1 MTAVDPKLLD
11 RAAQL
16 LDAGIGLK
24 SDPSFRPRLA
34 SALRDVAAAR
44 HIDREQLV
52 DALASDASL
61 FDALLDRV
69 TVQESGFFRHP
80 EQFEILAHTLF
91 PSMRSPIRVW
101 SAACANGQ
109 EAYSLAMT
117 MSEVSGGGSVFASDV
132 SPAALRRTAAGRY
145 TTREISGVS
154 AERRRRHF
162 DATPDGWQAGSD
174 VRRMVTVQRHN
185 LLDAIPPQVAACQVV
200 MCRNVLIYF
209 KQHHA
214 EAFLRRLS
222 ETMNRDAY
230 LFVGAAET
238 LWQMTD
244 RFEPVRMGVSYVYRS
259 RPSGTRL
266 GQPTSASRAPVAS
279 PPVVASPAERRAT
292 RPVIVDTAPPAEDAV
307 AEYGQRGRQLLATGS
322 AQQAIVAFRQ
332 WAYLSPDDPT
342 AHFQLGSALDA
353 ADARPSAV
361 RAYRAALAALD
372 RCDPDVL
379 ADALHGF
386 NRDELRRLLLDRCA
400 DVDEVPQAT
409 VRS

>member
-1 MTAVDPKLLD
+1 MTAVDSTLLD

-34 SALRDVAAAR
+34 SALRDVAAAK

-52 DALASDASL
+52 DGLAIDASL

-80 EQFEILAHTLF
+80 EQFEILAHTLL
-91 PSMRSPIRVW
+91 PALHAPIRVW

-117 MSEVSGGGSVFASDV
+117 MSEVSGGGSIFASDV

-145 TTREISGVS
+145 TVREMSGVS
-154 AERRRRHF
+154 DERRRRYF
-162 DATPDGWQAGSD
+162 DATADGWQAGSD
-174 VRRMVTVQRHN
+174 ARRMVTVQRHN
-185 LLDAIPPQVAACQVV
+185 LLEAIPPQVAACQVV

-214 EAFLRRLS
+214 EAFLRRLADA
-222 ETMNRDAY
+222 MNRDAY

-244 RFEPVRMGVSYVYRS
+244 RFEPVRMGVSYVYRP
-259 RPSGTRL
+259 RPSGTRI
-266 GQPTSASRAPVAS
+266 GQPTSAGHAPVAS
-279 PPVVASPAERRAT
+279 PPMFVSPVERRET
-292 RPVIVDTAPPAEDAV
+292 RPVIVDTVPPADDAV
-307 AEYGQRGRQLLATGS
+307 AEYGQRGRELLAAGS
-322 AQQAIVAFRQ
+322 VQQAIVAFRQ

-361 RAYRAALAALD
+361 RAYRAALAALG
-372 RCDPDVL
+372 RCDPRML

-386 NRDELRRLLLDRCA
+386 NGDELRRLLRDRCA
-400 DVDEVPQAT
+400 DVAEVPQET

>member
-1 MTAVDPKLLD
+1 MTAADTQLLH

-16 LDAGIGLK
+16 LDTGIGLK

-34 SALRDVAAAR
+34 GALRDVAAAR

-52 DALASDASL
+52 DALENDASL

-80 EQFEILAHTLF
+80 EQFEVLARTLL
-91 PSMRSPIRVW
+91 PAIHSPIRVW

-109 EAYSLAMT
+109 EAYSLAMALT
-117 MSEVSGGGSVFASDV
+117 EVGGGGSVFASDV
-132 SPAALRRTAAGRY
+132 SPAALRRTSAGRY
-145 TTREISGVS
+145 TVREMSGVS
-154 AERRRRHF
+154 DERRRRYF
-162 DATPDGWQAGSD
+162 EATADGWQAGSD
-174 VRRMVTVQRHN
+174 LRRMVTVQRHN
-185 LLDAIPPQVAACQVV
+185 LLDAVPPQVAACHVV

-244 RFEPVRMGVSYVYRS
+244 RFEPVRMGVSYVYRP
-259 RPSGTRL
+259 RRSGAKVGT
-266 GQPTSASRAPVAS
+266 PASAKQAPVAS
-279 PPVVASPAERRAT
+279 TPMLVSRAKRLAA
-292 RPVIVDTAPPAEDAV
+292 RPVGVDTVRPLDDTGE
-307 AEYGQRGRQLLATGS
+307 EFGQRGRQLLAAGS
-322 AQQAIVAFRQ
+322 VQQAIVAFRQ

-379 ADALHGF
+379 AHALHGF
-386 NRDELRRLLLDRCA
+386 NGAELRRLLLDRCA
-400 DVDEVPQAT
+400 DVAEVPQAT